1 MVTLKILIAGATAL
15 IAVTALFGATFKTFK
30 GSAVMKAEGD
40 GGSNSGGND
49 DLGWGSGDIDL
60 PF

>member
-1 MVTLKILIAGATAL
+1 MITSNILIAGATAL
-15 IAVTALFGATFKTFK
+15 IAVAALLGATFK

>member
-1 MVTLKILIAGATAL
+1 MVTLNILIAGATAL
-15 IAVTALFGATFKTFK
+15 IAVTALFGATFK